1 MRVWKRAGA
10 LLAAGAL
17 LLGLTAC
24 GSSITDDAT
33 VYVQGLL
40 DANYKGEISQDYI
53 DVVEDMTQEQAQADH
68 ENNLEIEAGYLLSFL
83 AVELP
88 TDAVTQRAQE
98 IVDEIYSHAQ
108 YTVADAEQ
116 LSSGDIAVE
125 VTVSPIEI
133 IPLLTEDQM
142 AAAWTSVK
150 QASGASD
157 EAIAAMSDEEYQVL
171 DEQYANALLDQLEAL
186 IPQLTYGQDQVIMLQ
201 MKEIRRLLLPGGL
214 GHAEAGR
221 GYDRLLWLLCMTICS
236 RFPAAAAAGIF
247 Y

>member
-40 DANYKGEISQDYI
+40 DANY
-53 DVVEDMTQEQAQADH
+53 DH

-98 IVDEIYSHAQ
+98 IVGEIYSHAQ
-108 YTVADAEQ
+108 YTVANAEQ

-157 EAIAAMSDEEYQVL
+157 EAIAAMS
-171 DEQYANALLDQLEAL
+171 
-186 IPQLTYGQDQVIMLQ
+186 
-201 MKEIRRLLLPGGL
+201 RL
-214 GHAEAGR
+214 
-221 GYDRLLWLLCMTICS
+221 
-236 RFPAAAAAGIF
+236 
-247 Y
+247 

>member
-1 MRVWKRAGA
+1 MRSSKRAGA

-53 DVVEDMTQEQAQADH
+53 DEAQADH
-68 ENNLEIEAGYLLSFL
+68 ENNLEIEAGYLLSIL

-98 IVDEIYSHAQ
+98 VVDEIYSHAQ

-201 MKEIRRLLLPGGL
+201 MKE
-214 GHAEAGR
+214 ED
-221 GYDRLLWLLCMTICS
+221 GYYSLVDSGMQKLDEVMIDYYG
-236 RFPAAAAAGIF
+236 AYA
-247 Y
+247 

>member
-1 MRVWKRAGA
+1 MRYWKRAGA
-10 LLAAGAL
+10 LLAAGVL

-68 ENNLEIEAGYLLSFL
+68 ENNLEIEAGYLLSIL

-150 QASGASD
+150 QASGAR
-157 EAIAAMSDEEYQVL
+157 SDEEYQVL

-186 IPQLTYGQDQVIMLQ
+186 IPQITYGQDQVIMLQ
-201 MKEIRRLLLPGGL
+201 MKE
-214 GHAEAGR
+214 ED
-221 GYDRLLWLLCMTICS
+221 GYYSLVDSGMQKLDEVMIDYYS
-236 RFPAAAAAGIF
+236 AYA
-247 Y
+247 

>member
-1 MRVWKRAGA
+1 MRYWKRAGA

-68 ENNLEIEAGYLLSFL
+68 ENNLEIEAGYLLSIL

-116 LSSGDIAVE
+116 LSSGDITVE

-171 DEQYANALLDQLEAL
+171 DEQYANALLD
-186 IPQLTYGQDQVIMLQ
+186 
-201 MKEIRRLLLPGGL
+201 
-214 GHAEAGR
+214 
-221 GYDRLLWLLCMTICS
+221 
-236 RFPAAAAAGIF
+236 
-247 Y
+247 

>member
-1 MRVWKRAGA
+1 MKLTFIGANHEVTGSCHCLEACGKKILVDYGMEQGGNVYENAELPFAIPDVDYILITHAHIDHTGLLPLLYAEGFRGQIFATQATCDLCNIMLKDSAHIQEMEAEWKNRKARRAG
-10 LLAAGAL
+10 
-17 LLGLTAC
+17 
-24 GSSITDDAT
+24 
-33 VYVQGLL
+33 
-40 DANYKGEISQDYI
+40 KPE
-53 DVVEDMTQEQAQADH
+53 VEP
-68 ENNLEIEAGYLLSFL
+68 L
-83 AVELP
+83 
-88 TDAVTQRAQE
+88 
-98 IVDEIYSHAQ
+98 

-171 DEQYANALLDQLEAL
+171 DEQYANALLDQLETL

-201 MKEIRRLLLPGGL
+201 MKE
-214 GHAEAGR
+214 ED
-221 GYDRLLWLLCMTICS
+221 GYYSLVDSGMQKLDEVMIDYYG
-236 RFPAAAAAGIF
+236 AYA
-247 Y
+247 

>member
-1 MRVWKRAGA
+1 MRYWKRAGA

-68 ENNLEIEAGYLLSFL
+68 ENNLEIEAGYLLSIL

-88 TDAVTQRAQE
+88 TDAVTQRAQ
-98 IVDEIYSHAQ
+98 HAQ

-201 MKEIRRLLLPGGL
+201 MKE
-214 GHAEAGR
+214 ED
-221 GYDRLLWLLCMTICS
+221 GYYSLVDSGMQKLDEVMIDYYG
-236 RFPAAAAAGIF
+236 AYA
-247 Y
+247 

>member
-88 TDAVTQRAQE
+88 TDAVAQRAQE

-186 IPQLTYGQDQVIMLQ
+186 IPQPDEG
-201 MKEIRRLLLPGGL
+201 IRRLLLPGGL

-221 GYDRLLWLLCMTICS
+221 GYDRLLWLLCMTIYS

>member
-1 MRVWKRAGA
+1 MRYWKRAGA
-10 LLAAGAL
+10 LLAAGVL

-68 ENNLEIEAGYLLSFL
+68 ENNLEIEAGYLLSIL

-88 TDAVTQRAQE
+88 TDAVT
-98 IVDEIYSHAQ
+98 Q

-201 MKEIRRLLLPGGL
+201 MKE
-214 GHAEAGR
+214 ED
-221 GYDRLLWLLCMTICS
+221 GYYSLVDSGMQKLDEVMIDYYG
-236 RFPAAAAAGIF
+236 AYA
-247 Y
+247 

>member
-1 MRVWKRAGA
+1 MRYWKRAGA

-68 ENNLEIEAGYLLSFL
+68 ENNLEIEAGYLLSIL

-186 IPQLTYGQDQVIMLQ
+186 DRKST
-201 MKEIRRLLLPGGL
+201 RLNSS
-214 GHAEAGR
+214 H
-221 GYDRLLWLLCMTICS
+221 
-236 RFPAAAAAGIF
+236 
-247 Y
+247 

>member
-1 MRVWKRAGA
+1 MEFRALKYFLTVA
-10 LLAAGAL
+10 QEENITKAAQIL
-17 LLGLTAC
+17 H
-24 GSSITDDAT
+24 
-33 VYVQGLL
+33 V
-40 DANYKGEISQDYI
+40 
-53 DVVEDMTQEQAQADH
+53 TQPTLSRQMM
-68 ENNLEIEAGYLLSFL
+68 NLEE
-83 AVELP
+83 ELGVALFQRGRYQ
-88 TDAVTQRAQE
+88 TVLTEEGVIFRQRAQE

-116 LSSGDIAVE
+116 LSSGDLAVE

-201 MKEIRRLLLPGGL
+201 MKE
-214 GHAEAGR
+214 ED
-221 GYDRLLWLLCMTICS
+221 GYYSLVDSGMQKLDEVMIDYYG
-236 RFPAAAAAGIF
+236 AYA
-247 Y
+247 

>member
-1 MRVWKRAGA
+1 MRYWKRAGA

-68 ENNLEIEAGYLLSFL
+68 ENNLEIEAGYLLSIL

-98 IVDEIYSHAQ
+98 VVDEIYSHAQ

-157 EAIAAMSDEEYQVL
+157 EAIAAMSDQEYQVL

-201 MKEIRRLLLPGGL
+201 MKESD
-214 GHAEAGR
+214 
-221 GYDRLLWLLCMTICS
+221 GYYSLVDSGMQKLDEVMIDYYGS
-236 RFPAAAAAGIF
+236 YA
-247 Y
+247 

>member
-1 MRVWKRAGA
+1 MNRWKRMCAALAAAA
-10 LLAAGAL
+10 LLA
-17 LLGLTAC
+17 GLTAC
-24 GSSITDDAT
+24 QSSSVTDNANT
-33 VYVQGLL
+33 YVQGLL
-40 DANYKGEISQDYI
+40 DANYLGEISTDYLKVTEYA
-53 DVVEDMTQEQAQADH
+53 DREAAEADYESYMAQEAED
-68 ENNLEIEAGYLLSFL
+68 LLSYL
-83 AVELP
+83 IVSKP
-88 TDAVTQRAQE
+88 TQAVTQRAQE
-98 IVDEIYSHAQ
+98 VIRAIYSHAQ

-186 IPQLTYGQDQVIMLQ
+186 IPQITYGQDQVIMLQ
-201 MKEIRRLLLPGGL
+201 MKE
-214 GHAEAGR
+214 ED
-221 GYDRLLWLLCMTICS
+221 GYYSLVDSGMQKLDEVMIDYYG
-236 RFPAAAAAGIF
+236 AYA
-247 Y
+247 